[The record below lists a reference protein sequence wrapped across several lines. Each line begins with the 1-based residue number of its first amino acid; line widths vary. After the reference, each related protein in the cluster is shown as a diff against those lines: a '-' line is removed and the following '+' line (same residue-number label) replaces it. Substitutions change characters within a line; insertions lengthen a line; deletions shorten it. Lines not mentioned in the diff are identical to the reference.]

1 MQDFYN
7 EPIEDEVNEVNL
19 REQIDK
25 YLTHWKWFVLS
36 AILCLVLSFLYL
48 RYTTPSYEAS
58 TSILVKDEKK
68 GGMLSELS
76 AFSDLG
82 LDGGSVNNVDNEIEI
97 LKSRTLV
104 ESTVKRLNLNI
115 SFLVEGNVVDRT
127 IYGEAPVNVYFINKT
142 DWFEKT
148 NAVLKLDLSPNDTF
162 SLQNAISD
170 DDITPSIILSSK
182 KQFKFGEKIPTSL
195 GILIIAK
202 TAFYKNVI
210 GKDDKSIRIVIS
222 PIENVTAGFRGRL
235 KVEPISKTSSVV
247 NVSITDPVQKRAEDF
262 LDTMI
267 QIYNEDAAEDKNFIS
282 ENTSKFIAERLAL
295 ITKELD
301 GVEQD
306 VESFKKSNQL
316 TDIESEAKLFIEGS
330 NEYDKK
336 GIETEIQL
344 NVVSSLLDF
353 IKKSTNADLLPTN
366 IITDNGD
373 AGGLITSYNQ
383 LVLDRNRILKSATT
397 ENPSVIKLDQQIS
410 SLKANVAASLKR
422 MQSNL
427 KIQNR
432 DLKSQE
438 RILNSKIGKI
448 PVQERQFRV
457 IARQQKVKEE
467 LYLYLLQKREETAI
481 SLAATEPNARVIDA
495 AKANKIPV
503 SPKKKV
509 IYLAGLLIGLLI
521 PFGIIYGH
529 DLLDT
534 KIKSRLDLEGKTQ
547 IPFIGDIPT
556 SDDANEIIKTESRT
570 SSAEAIRIVRTNLEF
585 MLTNVPD
592 GLAKTIFVTS
602 TFPAEGKTLV
612 SVNLAATFA
621 LSGRKVLLVGMD
633 IRNPKFMDYFAMPN
647 FGLTNYL
654 SSNDTDINKF
664 IIKHNDYQNF
674 YILPSGVIPPN
685 PAELLMSKN
694 VDTLFETLKKEYDY
708 IIVDTAPVSLVADTL
723 LVAKNADTFVYV
735 MRANFLEK
743 RMLSIANTFY
753 REKKLPNMCIVL
765 NDTDSTK
772 GYGYGYGYGVKIEKK
787 SWFSKIKK
795 DIS

>member
-7 EPIEDEVNEVNL
+7 EVIEDEINDVNL
-19 REQIDK
+19 REQLDK
-25 YLTHWKWFVLS
+25 YLIHWKWFVLS
-36 AILCLVLSFLYL
+36 VFLCLVLAVLYL

-82 LDGGSVNNVDNEIEI
+82 LGGGSVNNVDNEIEV

-104 ESTVKRLNLNI
+104 ESTVKKLNLNI
-115 SFLVEGNVVDRT
+115 NLQVEGNVVDRD
-127 IYGEAPVNVYFINKT
+127 IYGSAPINVFFLNKT
-142 DWFEKT
+142 ELFDEA
-148 NAVLKLDLSPNDTF
+148 NIVLKLDLLSEDTF
-162 SLQNAISD
+162 SLENELIEKVVSE
-170 DDITPSIILSSK
+170 SVILSSK
-182 KQFKFGEKIPTSL
+182 KEFRFNEKIPTRIGTL
-195 GILIIAK
+195 MIGK
-202 TAFYKNVI
+202 TAFYKKNNV
-210 GKDDKSIRIVIS
+210 GKGKSIRIIIS
-222 PIENVTAGFRGRL
+222 PIENVTASFRERL
-235 KVEPISKTSSVV
+235 IVEAISKTSSVV
-247 NVSITDPVQKRAEDF
+247 SVSITDPVQKKAEEF
-262 LDTMI
+262 LDNMV
-267 QIYNEDAAEDKNFIS
+267 QIYNENAAEDKNFIS
-282 ENTSKFIAERLAL
+282 ENTSKFISERLTL
-295 ITKELD
+295 ITQELD

-306 VESFKKSNQL
+306 VESFKKTNRL

-336 GIETEIQL
+336 GVETEIQL
-344 NVVSSLLDF
+344 NVISSLLDF

-366 IITDNGD
+366 IITDSGE

-397 ENPSVIKLDQQIS
+397 ENPSVVKLDQQIT

-427 KIQNR
+427 QIQNR

-438 RILNSKIGKI
+438 NILNSKIGKI

-481 SLAATEPNARVIDA
+481 SLAATEPNARIIDA

-509 IYLAGLLIGLLI
+509 IYLAGFLIGLLI
-521 PFGIIYGH
+521 PFGIIYGY

-556 SDDANEIIKTESRT
+556 SDNTNELIKAESRT

-585 MLTNVPD
+585 MLTNVPE
-592 GLAKTIFVTS
+592 GVAKTIFVTS

-633 IRNPKFMDYFAMPN
+633 IRNPKFSDYFSVPN

-654 SSNDTDINKF
+654 SSNETDLSKYIV
-664 IIKHNDYQNF
+664 KHDDYENF

-685 PAELLMSKN
+685 PAELLMGKN
-694 VDTLFETLKKEYDY
+694 VDKLFETLKKEYDY

-723 LVAKNADTFVYV
+723 LIAKKADTFVYV
-735 MRANFLEK
+735 MRANVLEK

-753 REKKLPNMCIVL
+753 KEKKLPNMCLVL

-772 GYGYGYGYGVKIEKK
+772 GYGYGYGYGVKKEKK
-787 SWFSKIKK
+787 PWYKKIK
-795 DIS
+795 DIN